1 MAEFAIAVT
10 PSPGSMA
17 VDFEERVNFDRLR
30 SYRLGRVRKALD
42 RSEAGALLCF
52 DTNNIRYTTS
62 TQIGEWARDK
72 MTRFS
77 LLTREGG
84 DPMVW
89 DFGSAAAHHRLYAPW
104 LKPENCRAG
113 LNGLRGAIPPDNG
126 LFQRTAKEVAGLLRE
141 AGVANLPLGVD
152 IVEPP
157 MLFALQAEGLNVIDG
172 QQIMLDAREIKS
184 DDEIMLLTTAAAMV
198 DGAYQMIAEVLK
210 PGIRENEI
218 VALANKKLYD
228 LGSDDVEAINA
239 VSGERCSPHPHN
251 FSDRLL
257 RPGDQAFFDI
267 IQSFNGYRT
276 CYYRTLNVGRATTAQ
291 HDAYTKAREW
301 IDAAIDMIKPG
312 VSTKDV
318 AEGFPRC
325 EEFGFDSEFEAFGLQ
340 FGHGLGLGLHERPI
354 ISRVNSIDHPMEIKQ
369 GMVFALETY
378 CPATDGVSA
387 ARIEEEVVV
396 TADGC
401 DVITL
406 FPAEELFIANEY

>member
-17 VDFEERVNFDRLR
+17 VDFEERVNFQRLR
-30 SYRLGRVRKALD
+30 EYRLGRVRAALD
-42 RSEAGALLCF
+42 SSSAGALLCF

-77 LLTREGG
+77 LLARDG

-126 LFQRTAKEVAGLLRE
+126 LFERTAKEIAGLLRE
-141 AGVANLPLGVD
+141 AGVADMPLAVD

-157 MLFALQAEGLNVIDG
+157 MLFALQGEGLTVVDG
-172 QQIMLDAREIKS
+172 QQIMLDARELKS

-210 PGIRENEI
+210 PGIRENEV
-218 VALANKKLYD
+218 VALVNQKLYE
-228 LGSDDVEAINA
+228 LGSDDVEAVNA

-251 FSDRLL
+251 FSDRIL

-276 CYYRTLNVGRATTAQ
+276 CYYRTLNVGRATADQ
-291 HDAYTKAREW
+291 RDAYTKAREW

-312 VSTKDV
+312 VSTRDV

-325 EEFGFDSEFEAFGLQ
+325 DEFGFDSEFEAFGLQ

-354 ISRVNSIDHPMEIKQ
+354 ISRVNSLDHPMEIKQ

-396 TADGC
+396 TEDGC

-406 FPAEELFIANEY
+406 FPAEELFVANQY

>member
-17 VDFEERVNFDRLR
+17 VDFEERVNFQRLR
-30 SYRLGRVRKALD
+30 EYRLARVRQALD
-42 RSEAGALLCF
+42 ASRAGALLCF

-77 LLTREGG
+77 LLARENE
-84 DPMVW
+84 PMVW

-104 LKPENCRAG
+104 LDPDNCRAG

-126 LFQRTAKEVAGLLRE
+126 LFVRTAKEIASILREQGVAGM
-141 AGVANLPLGVD
+141 PLGVD

-157 MLFALQAEGLNVIDG
+157 MLFALQDEGITVIDG

-184 DDEIMLLTTAAAMV
+184 PDEIMLLTTAASMV
-198 DGAYQMIAEVLK
+198 DGAYQMISEVLK

-218 VALANKKLYD
+218 VALVNKRLYEM
-228 LGSDDVEAINA
+228 GSDDVEAVNA

-276 CYYRTLNVGRATTAQ
+276 CYYRTLNVGRATSAQ
-291 HDAYTKAREW
+291 HQAYSKAREW
-301 IDAAIDMIKPG
+301 IDAAIEMIKPG
-312 VSTKDV
+312 ISTKDV
-318 AEGFPRC
+318 AEGFPAC
-325 EEFGFDSEFEAFGLQ
+325 HEFGFDSEFEAFGLQ

-354 ISRVNSIDHPMEIKQ
+354 ISRVNSLDHPMEIKE

-396 TADGC
+396 TPDGC

-406 FPAEELFIANEY
+406 FPAEELFVANQY

>member
-1 MAEFAIAVT
+1 MPEFAIAVT

-17 VDFEERVNFDRLR
+17 VDFEKRVDFQRLR
-30 SYRLGRVRKALD
+30 AYRLARVREALD
-42 RSEAGALLCF
+42 ASTAGALLCF

-72 MTRFS
+72 MTRYS
-77 LLTREGG
+77 LLTREGE
-84 DPMVW
+84 PMVW

-104 LKPENCRAG
+104 LDPDNCRAG
-113 LNGLRGAIPPDNG
+113 LNGLRGAIPPENG
-126 LFQRTAKEVAGLLRE
+126 LFIRTAREIAGILRDKDI
-141 AGVANLPLGVD
+141 ADMPIGVD

-157 MLFALQAEGLNVIDG
+157 MLFALQNEGITVIDG
-172 QQIMLDAREIKS
+172 QQIMLDARELKS
-184 DDEIMLLTTAAAMV
+184 PDEIMLLTTAASMV

-210 PGIRENEI
+210 PGIRENEV
-218 VALANKKLYD
+218 VALVNKRLYE
-228 LGSDDVEAINA
+228 LGSDDVEAVNA

-276 CYYRTLNVGRATTAQ
+276 CYYRTLNVGRATSVQ

-301 IDAAIDMIKPG
+301 IDAAIDTIKPG
-312 VSTKDV
+312 ISTKDV

-325 EEFGFDSEFEAFGLQ
+325 DEFGFDSEFEAFGLQ

-354 ISRVNSIDHPMEIKQ
+354 ISRVNSLGHPMEIKE

-378 CPATDGVSA
+378 CPATDGISA

-401 DVITL
+401 EIITL
-406 FPAEELFIANEY
+406 FPAEELFIANQY